1 MFGIEEKSPLGP
13 IVEPKPGP
21 TLDIDVAAPEIEVI
35 KSKPVKDKSAAIKK
49 KINIYKYMK
58 DIIEAKNLSLTL
70 LFSYL
75 ITKMPLGY
83 IIFFTDFF

>member
-1 MFGIEEKSPLGP
+1 M
-13 IVEPKPGP
+13 
-21 TLDIDVAAPEIEVI
+21 
-35 KSKPVKDKSAAIKK
+35 KK

-58 DIIEAKNLSLTL
+58 DIIEAKNLSFTL

-83 IIFFTDFF
+83 IIFFSCVITNSYKI